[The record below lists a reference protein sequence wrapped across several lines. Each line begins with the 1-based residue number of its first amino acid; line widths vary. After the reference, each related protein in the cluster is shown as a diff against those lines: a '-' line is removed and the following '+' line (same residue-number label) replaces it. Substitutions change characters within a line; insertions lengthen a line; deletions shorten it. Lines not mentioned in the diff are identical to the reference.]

1 MMMKYLMLIL
11 SLLSFERVLAQDLNV
26 KNIPDSLRRRAH
38 SVKRLEEY
46 VIDIKSPG
54 KDRVYERHV
63 YTIMN
68 GNASHLAK
76 YRAYYTQLMR
86 INTVTGVLYNSS
98 GKELKRLKKK
108 DWQDMSVYDGMSI
121 ASDIRIKENE
131 FSYNEYP
138 FTVEFEEED
147 EIDGLINIPSWFPVS
162 GHAMS
167 VENSKYTIIAPA
179 NYEIRFRAFKFP
191 EPPQI
196 TEKDGK
202 KIYSWE
208 IRNIAAIRQEAHA
221 PDLFEL
227 VPSVQFAP
235 SDIEVEG
242 YKGNMSTWAD
252 YGKFMNQ
259 LLIGKDELPADIKKT
274 VHGIIAPLKTDKEKI
289 EALYEYMQKNTH
301 YISIQLGIGSWR
313 PFDATYVAEK
323 KYGDCKALSNYMVAL
338 LKEAGIKAKYV
349 LINAGKDARPLIED
363 FSRSQFNH
371 AVACVPMGKDTIWLE
386 CTSQTQPAGFMG
398 SFTGNRKAVIVDES
412 GGHVVNTPRYGIN
425 ENQRTSVVTAIIN
438 NEGMLDASIRTQ
450 YSGLEQ
456 ELPHDLMHEVS
467 KDTRENYLNRML
479 GLATYQVIS
488 SAYDQQ
494 KGLLPRVDE
503 ALHVKATAYA
513 TVTGKRLILNPNI
526 LRGSSERL
534 IPDSSRH
541 YDFLVNRSYMH
552 VDSVRIAVPPGFRL
566 ESVPREVSID
576 NKFGKYRSS
585 VKWEANQLVYYRFNM
600 QPKGQYSAAEY
611 NELVK
616 HFDQIYKADRGSVVF
631 VKE

>member
-1 MMMKYLMLIL
+1 
-11 SLLSFERVLAQDLNV
+11 VT
-26 KNIPDSLRRRAH
+26 
-38 SVKRLEEY
+38 RLEEY
-46 VIDIKSPG
+46 VMEIKTPG
-54 KDRVYERHV
+54 KARVYERHV

-68 GNASHLAK
+68 SHAAHLAK
-76 YRAYYTQLMR
+76 YRAYYTKFVN

-108 DWQDMSVYDGMSI
+108 DWQDVSVYDGISI
-121 ASDIRIKENE
+121 ANDIRVKENE

-147 EIDGLINIPSWFPVS
+147 EIDGLMSITNWFPVS
-162 GHAMS
+162 EYGMS
-167 VENSKYTIIAPA
+167 VENSRYTIIAPP
-179 NYEIRFRAFKFP
+179 NYEVRYRAFRFSD
-191 EPPQI
+191 PPRI

-208 IRNIAAIRQEAHA
+208 IKNIAAIHQENKA

-227 VPSVQFAP
+227 VPGVQFAP

-242 YKGNMSTWAD
+242 YKGNMSTWEGF
-252 YGKFMNQ
+252 GKFMNQ
-259 LLIGKDELPADIKKT
+259 LLLGKDALPADIKAK
-274 VHGIIAPLKTDKEKI
+274 VQSIIAPLKTDKEKVV
-289 EALYEYMQKNTH
+289 ALYEFMQRNTH
-301 YISIQLGIGSWR
+301 YISIQLGIGGWR

-338 LKEAGIKAKYV
+338 LKEAGIRAKYV
-349 LINAGKDARPLIED
+349 LINAGEDARPLVEE
-363 FSRSQFNH
+363 FPRNQFNH
-371 AVACVPMGKDTIWLE
+371 AVACVPLGKDTIWLE
-386 CTSQTQPAGFMG
+386 CTSQTQSAGFMG

-412 GGHVVNTPRYGIN
+412 GGHVVSTPRYGIN
-425 ENQRTSVVTAIIN
+425 ENRRTSVVTATIN
-438 NEGMLDASIRTQ
+438 EDGMLDASIRTR
-450 YSGLEQ
+450 YSGMEQ
-456 ELPHDLMHEVS
+456 ELPHALMHEVS
-467 KDTRENYLNRML
+467 KDTREKYLNKML

-488 SAYDQQ
+488 NEYDQQ

-503 ALHVKATAYA
+503 SLHVKATAYA

-534 IPDSSRH
+534 VPDSSRMH
-541 YDFLVNRSYMH
+541 DFLVNRSYTH
-552 VDSVRIAVPPGFRL
+552 VDSIMINVPAGFRL
-566 ESVPREVSID
+566 ESVPRDVSID
-576 NKFGKYRSS
+576 NEFGQYRRS
-585 VKWEANQLVYYRFNM
+585 VKWEANRLVYYRVNM
-600 QPKGQYSAAEY
+600 QPKGRYAAAEY